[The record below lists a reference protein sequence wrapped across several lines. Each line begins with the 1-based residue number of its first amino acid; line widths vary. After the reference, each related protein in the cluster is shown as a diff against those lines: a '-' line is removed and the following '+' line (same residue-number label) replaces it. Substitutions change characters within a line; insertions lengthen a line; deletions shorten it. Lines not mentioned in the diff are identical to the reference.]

1 MSKDLVIKLPDNT
14 EVEFTLDHDKT
25 TQAGNCYVVW
35 RGLYTTTHELTAE
48 QKDMLT
54 AEVTKLREAYFFGS
68 GQVSEARLAFEDDNK
83 ITINY
88 NGCCDSSD

>member
-1 MSKDLVIKLPDNT
+1 MNKDLVIKLPDNT

-35 RGLYTTTHELTAE
+35 RGLYTATHELTAE

-54 AEVTKLREAYFFGS
+54 AEVVKLREAYFFGS
-68 GQVSEARLAFEDDNK
+68 GQISDAWVKFEDNNK
-83 ITINY
+83 ICIHY
-88 NGCCDSSD
+88 SGSCDSSD